1 MKKECIAYYCDV
13 CGKKVKQ
20 AELRRYKIPVKYYY
34 DREIKTTD
42 THIEI
47 CEECRQALKNAIR
60 EKFAEIA
67 EVWCG
72 GTEIERVVYK
82 EKVKK

>member
-1 MKKECIAYYCDV
+1 MKEELVNYYCDV
-13 CGKKVKQ
+13 CGKQVERE
-20 AELRRYKIPVKYYY
+20 ELRSYKIPVKYYY

-42 THIEI
+42 IHIEI
-47 CEECRQALKNAIR
+47 CEDCQQALKNAIR

-72 GTEIERVVYK
+72 GTKIERVVYK

>member
-1 MKKECIAYYCDV
+1 MKEELVNYYCDV

-20 AELRRYKIPVKYYY
+20 EELRSYKIPVKYYY

-42 THIEI
+42 TQIEI
-47 CEECRQALKNAIR
+47 CEECQQALKNVIR

-67 EVWCG
+67 VVWCS
-72 GTEIERVVYK
+72 GTKIERVVYK
-82 EKVKK
+82 DQVEK

>member
-1 MKKECIAYYCDV
+1 MKEELVNYYCDV

-20 AELRRYKIPVKYYY
+20 EELRRYKIPVMYYY
-34 DREIKTTD
+34 DRKITTTD

-47 CEECRQALKNAIR
+47 CEECQQALKNAIR

-67 EVWCG
+67 VVWCS
-72 GTEIERVVYK
+72 GTKIERVVYK
-82 EKVKK
+82 DQVEK